1 MMKHLLFMIY
11 CFTGT
16 RKVTCIVM
24 WSHMLLSPLLNFL
37 LLEVLMVKLLH
48 IVSLFFLAIMAL
60 LFSSFACKG
69 DLKLLQQV
77 SNMRLGQLMLYP
89 YIVELDLTGCCK
101 ILEFEGVV
109 QSGVIE
115 IDCQS

>member
-1 MMKHLLFMIY
+1 
-11 CFTGT
+11 
-16 RKVTCIVM
+16 
-24 WSHMLLSPLLNFL
+24 
-37 LLEVLMVKLLH
+37 MVKLLH

-77 SNMRLGQLMLYP
+77 SKMRLGQLMLYP